1 MKLSIIIISNNRIND
16 LKRCLRSVY
25 NQDYQD
31 FEVIV
36 LNNGSKVPGY
46 NELTNYFSDK
56 FVYLENKENLGA
68 SVARNQAVEKSQSEY
83 ILFLD
88 DDAQLI
94 ATDTIRK
101 SIKILDNDISIGQL
115 GGVQQNNKGK
125 INTYG
130 AISGWDGFL
139 DRKKSSLSFKGQL
152 KAKGLHIPTSFC
164 MMNRKLFL
172 ETGGFDPIYYFY
184 DEDVD
189 LSIRIKSKGY
199 ECVVDRDI
207 IYKHQSGSSVRT
219 RNRRYFNKSYL
230 ILKNSSYLKSVI
242 YLMYVFFNL
251 FNFRSL
257 NSFEDN
263 YLKLKITL
271 NLFSKYKTISLRKN
285 INFINDLKDIKNNV
299 LLSYLNFLEQKDYSE
314 SKNNNKTAFI
324 FITNRCQAKC
334 QHCFYIDELNKAVE
348 EELSLEEYKK
358 LAKNL
363 DKEIKQVIITGGEPF
378 LRKDIFGISKAFLDI
393 KHLKSLNFITNGLLT
408 KRVLEDT
415 EKLLRS
421 TSRNKRFVINIS
433 LDGLEQQHDKIRGIP
448 GMFKKCMATIEGLKK
463 LREKF
468 PNLEVSGLTTV
479 TKDNID
485 GVKELNDYVENK
497 LNIYHRIN
505 IIRGPKTGVF
515 GVNRNIVEE
524 SFNPDWVKPFHL
536 MELSKEQHKEIID
549 HFNEKEGWRDYH
561 KMILYYGYYIKQNK
575 KKLFTCSAPNDNIV
589 VYPNGDFTFCEYT
602 KTFDNVRNHDNFL
615 DIWKSEKANKR
626 RKELVGCAC
635 DHPCNLGGNLEKNYE
650 LQNILPEV
658 KLN

>member
-1 MKLSIIIISNNRIND
+1 MKLSVIIISNNRIND
-16 LKRCLRSVY
+16 LKRCLKSVY
-25 NQDYQD
+25 KQDYD
-31 FEVIV
+31 NFDVIV

-46 NELTNYFSDK
+46 GELPSIFTKN
-56 FVYLENKENLGA
+56 FVYLENKKNLGA
-68 SVARNQAVEKSQSEY
+68 SVGRNMAVNSSQSDY

-94 ATDTIRK
+94 AHDTLRMAV
-101 SIKILDNDISIGQL
+101 KIFDNDISIGQL

-125 INTYG
+125 INTYA

-139 DRKKSSLSFKGQL
+139 DRKKSSIDFKGQL

-164 MMNRKLFL
+164 MMNRDLFL
-172 ETGGFDPIYYFY
+172 KVGGFDPMYYFY

-189 LSIRIKSKGY
+189 LSMRVKDEGY
-199 ECVVDRDI
+199 ECIVDRDI

-230 ILKNSSYLKSVI
+230 ILKNSSFIKSFLYQVQVLLNI
-242 YLMYVFFNL
+242 

-257 NSFEDN
+257 NTFEDN
-263 YLKLKITL
+263 FLKFKITL
-271 NLFSKYKTISLRKN
+271 GLFMKYKNILERKKKNFVNDLEKIEENKILSQLNSLE
-285 INFINDLKDIKNNV
+285 LKDI
-299 LLSYLNFLEQKDYSE
+299 EE

-334 QHCFYIDELNKAVE
+334 QHCFYIDELNKDIQD
-348 EELSLEEYKK
+348 ELSLEEYRK
-358 LAKNL
+358 LARDL

-415 EKLLRS
+415 EKLLNS

-433 LDGLEQQHDKIRGIP
+433 LDGLEHQHDKIRGIP

-463 LREKF
+463 LRDKF

-479 TKDNID
+479 TQDNID
-485 GVKELNDYVENK
+485 GVKELNEYVENT

-505 IIRGPKTGVF
+505 IIRGPSTGVF
-515 GVNRNIVEE
+515 GVNRKVVEE
-524 SFNPDWVKPFHL
+524 SFNPDYVKPFDL
-536 MELSKEQHKEIID
+536 MELSKEQHKEVID

-561 KMILYYGYYIKQNK
+561 KLILYYGYHIKQHK

-602 KTFDNVRNHDNFL
+602 KTFDNVRNHKNFSS
-615 DIWKSEKANKR
+615 IWNSEAANQR
-626 RKELVGCAC
+626 RKELVSCAC

-650 LQNILPEV
+650 LQNILPAV
-658 KLN
+658 NV

>member
-314 SKNNNKTAFI
+314 SKNNYYKIFRFI
-324 FITNRCQAKC
+324 
-334 QHCFYIDELNKAVE
+334 
-348 EELSLEEYKK
+348 
-358 LAKNL
+358 
-363 DKEIKQVIITGGEPF
+363 
-378 LRKDIFGISKAFLDI
+378 
-393 KHLKSLNFITNGLLT
+393 
-408 KRVLEDT
+408 
-415 EKLLRS
+415 
-421 TSRNKRFVINIS
+421 
-433 LDGLEQQHDKIRGIP
+433 
-448 GMFKKCMATIEGLKK
+448 
-463 LREKF
+463 
-468 PNLEVSGLTTV
+468 
-479 TKDNID
+479 
-485 GVKELNDYVENK
+485 
-497 LNIYHRIN
+497 
-505 IIRGPKTGVF
+505 
-515 GVNRNIVEE
+515 
-524 SFNPDWVKPFHL
+524 
-536 MELSKEQHKEIID
+536 
-549 HFNEKEGWRDYH
+549 
-561 KMILYYGYYIKQNK
+561 
-575 KKLFTCSAPNDNIV
+575 
-589 VYPNGDFTFCEYT
+589 
-602 KTFDNVRNHDNFL
+602 
-615 DIWKSEKANKR
+615 
-626 RKELVGCAC
+626 
-635 DHPCNLGGNLEKNYE
+635 
-650 LQNILPEV
+650 
-658 KLN
+658 